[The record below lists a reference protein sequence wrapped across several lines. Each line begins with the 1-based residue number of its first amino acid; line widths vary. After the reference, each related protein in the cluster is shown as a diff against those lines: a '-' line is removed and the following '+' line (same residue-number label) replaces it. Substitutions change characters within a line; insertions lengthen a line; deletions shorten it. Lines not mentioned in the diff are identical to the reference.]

1 MRGGIWTLIRLHDTE
16 LEQAVIELREKGKE
30 LGIAEGEYE
39 YLVAMQKTTKATVF
53 LETKE
58 QGLTIKEREAIAE
71 THKDV
76 VKYIPLIKEQK
87 QKYIALRHTI
97 SSILESCNLFR
108 TKSANLRGEKKLYGE
123 LG

>member
-1 MRGGIWTLIRLHDTE
+1 MIRLHDTE
-16 LEQAVIELREKGKE
+16 LEQAIIELREKGKE

-39 YLVAMQKTTKATVF
+39 YLGAMQKTTKATVF
-53 LETKE
+53 LETKQ

-87 QKYIALRHTI
+87 QKYIALRQTI